1 MSEKIE
7 INGAT
12 IQTYT
17 YPTEKPAKANV
28 FFMHSQHDYAG
39 RYAYMAKSFAEKG
52 IQFNAMDN
60 RGHGGSIS
68 AVVSIDQMAKDQH
81 VFHEI
86 TKKF

>member
-1 MSEKIE
+1 
-7 INGAT
+7 
-12 IQTYT
+12 
-17 YPTEKPAKANV
+17 
-28 FFMHSQHDYAG
+28 
-39 RYAYMAKSFAEKG
+39 MAKSFAEKG